1 MYSSLDDREPKW
13 AYEQRQVSG
22 LRIRERI
29 QELYA
34 DFGMGQG
41 RLESQEKQRE
51 PHYSRD
57 DQHRSQGQI
66 QLADRQP

>member
-13 AYEQRQVSG
+13 AYEHGQVFG

-41 RLESQEKQRE
+41 RLEGQEKQCER
-51 PHYSRD
+51 HYYRYR
-57 DQHRSQGQI
+57 QH
-66 QLADRQP
+66 